1 MSGPKTAQYDIVGD
15 LLADALA
22 RMADER
28 EREREASRRAE
39 AQRREYERRMRQA
52 ERDRLAVAQATAQ
65 EAEQR
70 LARIERVAGAAAQ
83 VQRPAAPA
91 DNVDAIEAYA
101 RELSAEA
108 SRLQTALRDSLGEA
122 AQRASAEALELFAR
136 PKTAAELL
144 DAYVAQARAARPQ
157 AAADGPEQRRE
168 RALRVLGRLSNEAA
182 NSIPPDV
189 EALMSEMIEAPSAV
203 RAEALELELRLR
215 VQRFNEEHARRQRD
229 LEEARAL
236 LESLPDALATDA
248 ARQDLELVLAGLSAL
263 TDALRQRVREAIAAY
278 RAELAEERRQGA
290 SRVLTNTLKDLGY
303 ATDGIENTL
312 FVEGGVAH
320 LNKAEWGDYYVRLRV
335 DPREH
340 TVNFNMVREREGG
353 EAGDRRAADQAA
365 ENSWCDGLPQL
376 LKTLEARGLP
386 MKLQRHLAAGAMPVQ
401 VVEPGAIPDAL
412 KARADRTEA
421 APMARMMRPR

>member
-22 RMADER
+22 RMQNER
-28 EREREASRRAE
+28 ERERAASRRAE
-39 AQRREYERRMRQA
+39 AQRREYERRLRQA
-52 ERDRLAVAQATAQ
+52 ERDRLASAHAA
-65 EAEQR
+65 AEDAERR
-70 LARIERVAGAAAQ
+70 LARIERVAGAAAR

-91 DNVDAIEAYA
+91 DNVESIEAYA

-122 AQRASAEALELFAR
+122 AQRANAESLELVAR

-144 DAYVAQARAARPQ
+144 DAFVAQAQAARPQ
-157 AAADGPEQRRE
+157 DAADGSEQRRE

-182 NSIPPDV
+182 NSIPPDM
-189 EALMSEMIEAPSAV
+189 ETLMADMIGAPSAL

-215 VQRFNEEHARRQRD
+215 VQRHNEEHTRRQRE

-236 LESLPDALATDA
+236 LEFLPDALATDA
-248 ARQDLELVLAGLSAL
+248 ARQDLELVLAGLAAL
-263 TDALRQRVREAIAAY
+263 TDALRHRVREAVAAY
-278 RAELAEERRQGA
+278 QARLAEERRQGA
-290 SRVLTNTLKDLGY
+290 SRVLADTLKDLGY
-303 ATDGIENTL
+303 AMDGIENTL

-320 LNKAEWGDYYVRLRV
+320 FNKAEWGEYYVRLRV
-335 DPREH
+335 DPREQ

-353 EAGDRRAADQAA
+353 EAGERRAADQAA

-386 MKLQRHLAAGAMPVQ
+386 MKLQRRLAAGAMPVQ
-401 VVEPGAIPDAL
+401 VVEPGAIPEAL
-412 KARADRTEA
+412 KAKAGRTET
-421 APMARMMRPR
+421 APMARMIRPR

>member
-22 RMADER
+22 RMEEAR

-39 AQRREYERRMRQA
+39 VQRREYERRLRQA
-52 ERDRLAVAQATAQ
+52 ERDRLAAAEAAAQ
-65 EAEQR
+65 EAERR
-70 LARIERVAGAAAQ
+70 LARIERVAGVAAQ

-101 RELSAEA
+101 RELSAVA
-108 SRLQTALRDSLGEA
+108 SRLQTTLRDSLAQA
-122 AQRASAEALELFAR
+122 AQSASAQALERFAR
-136 PKTAAELL
+136 PQSAAELL
-144 DAYVAQARAARPQ
+144 DAYVAQAQAARPPS
-157 AAADGPEQRRE
+157 AADGPEQRRE

-182 NSIPPDV
+182 DSIPPDM
-189 EALMSEMIEAPSAV
+189 EALMAEMIGAPSAV

-215 VQRFNEEHARRQRD
+215 VQRFNEEHTRRQRE
-229 LEEARAL
+229 LEETRAL

-248 ARQDLELVLAGLSAL
+248 ARQDLELVLSGLSAL

-278 RAELAEERRQGA
+278 QAELAEERRQGA
-290 SRVLTNTLKDLGY
+290 SRVLADTLKDLGY

-320 LNKAEWGDYYVRLRV
+320 VNKAEWGDYYVRLRV

-340 TVNFNMVREREGG
+340 TVNFNMVREREAG

-365 ENSWCDGLPQL
+365 ENSWCDGMPKL
-376 LKTLEARGLP
+376 LQTLQARGLP

-412 KARADRTEA
+412 KAKAERTEA
-421 APMARMMRPR
+421 APMARMVRPQ